1 MDLTPTG
8 LSVPREALPIRVP
21 STRAIGLH
29 SYTRSIDCVVNPE
42 TVIVSKLALR
52 SCPGLCSSIH
62 CRHVSALCGP
72 CSRFRWGSLCRGCSA
87 TRLIARPVQ
96 VHNRWKLLRP
106 LPIAQAK
113 QLGLEIRE
121 ADSTEHHHWP
131 VLDQGGR
138 KITKEREFTCGSSSE
153 RIARSFHDAMLV
165 SRYDLS

>member
-1 MDLTPTG
+1 MARFTTAKGINQIKTSAKTIQSNLRRSRASICLRVTKNAIARDDTVESTHSTLESQVDLTPTG

-21 STRAIGLH
+21 STRGYWLH
-29 SYTRSIDCVVNPE
+29 SYTRSIGCVVNPE

-106 LPIAQAK
+106 LPIAKAK
-113 QLGLEIRE
+113 
-121 ADSTEHHHWP
+121 
-131 VLDQGGR
+131 
-138 KITKEREFTCGSSSE
+138 
-153 RIARSFHDAMLV
+153 
-165 SRYDLS
+165 